1 MPFRKKHG
9 ANPNRV
15 IAAIDIGTTSIRLAI
30 AQIKEQS
37 KIQLLDTLQQSVSLG
52 RDTFTKGIIQ
62 RSSIEDCVQALK
74 SFKKVLKEYEINSLD
89 QIKIVATSAVREALN
104 KDVFLDRVKIATGFT
119 IEVIDEVDVS
129 RLTYLSIRSYMEC
142 HAFKCENDVLVAEMS
157 GGNTEV
163 LHLRKGNVI
172 LSKGYRLGALRLRE
186 MLGEYRALLSSHKE
200 LMNNEISRTINLISL
215 DIDKKKKMTIIA
227 VGGDARMMASQIC
240 PDWNGSD
247 PVTITLDLVKAFT
260 SRIMDLS
267 IDEIVNKFHIA
278 FNDAE
283 TLGPSLLFYINLAEV
298 YNLKNI
304 VVSDI
309 SMRHGLLREIAMVEW
324 WTDDYVSQIV
334 NSALEV
340 GRKFSFDESHALH
353 VAEIAS
359 ILFTA
364 LQNEHALN
372 NRYKLLLKIASL
384 LHDIGSY
391 ISVRSHHKH
400 SHYLIQ
406 NSELFGLNR
415 KDIQIIA
422 LIARYHR
429 RSTPKPI
436 HAEYMSFDH
445 ESRLIIVKL
454 AAILRVA
461 DALDRSNN
469 HRIKE
474 ISCSKK
480 KDTLL
485 ITIPDIE
492 DISLEQLALQS
503 KGTMFEDVYGMKVI
517 LRKKSLFLE

>member
-1 MPFRKKHG
+1 MPFRKKQG
-9 ANPNRV
+9 INRNRV
-15 IAAIDIGTTSIRLAI
+15 IAAIDIGTTSVRLAI
-30 AQIKEQS
+30 AQIREKS
-37 KIQLLDTLQQSVSLG
+37 KIEILDTLQQSVSLG
-52 RDTFTKGIIQ
+52 RDTFTKGVIQ

-74 SFKKVLKEYEINSLD
+74 SFKKVLAEYQITSLD

-119 IEVIDEVDVS
+119 IEVIDDVDVS

-142 HAFKCENDVLVAEMS
+142 HDLKCESDVLVAEMS
-157 GGNTEV
+157 GGNTEL
-163 LHLRKGNVI
+163 LHLRKGNVV

-186 MLGEYRALLSSHKE
+186 MLGEYRAPLSSHKE
-200 LMNNEISRTINLISL
+200 LINNEIERTINLISL
-215 DIDKKKKMTIIA
+215 DINKKKKMTIIA
-227 VGGDARMMASQIC
+227 IGGDARLMASHIC
-240 PDWNGSD
+240 PDWNGED
-247 PVTITLDLVKAFT
+247 PVTITLDLMKAFT
-260 SRIMDLS
+260 SQIIDLS
-267 IDEIVNKFHIA
+267 IDEIVNRFHIA

-283 TLGPSLLFYINLAEV
+283 TLGPSLLFYINLVET
-298 YNLKNI
+298 YKLKSVI
-304 VVSDI
+304 VSDI
-309 SMRHGLLREIAMVEW
+309 SMRHGLLREIAMIEW

-334 NSALEV
+334 NSALEL
-340 GRKFSFDESHALH
+340 GKKYSFDETHAQH
-353 VAEIAS
+353 VAESAS

-364 LQNEHALN
+364 LENEHLLN
-372 NRYKLLLKIASL
+372 SRYKLLLKIASL

-429 RSTPKPI
+429 RSAPKPI

-445 ESRLIIVKL
+445 DSRLIIVKL
-454 AAILRVA
+454 AAILRIA

-474 ISCSKK
+474 ITCSKK

-492 DISLEQLALQS
+492 DVSLEELALQS
-503 KGTMFEDVYGMKVI
+503 KGTMFEDVYGLKVV
-517 LRKKSLFLE
+517 LRKKTSFME